1 MCASL
6 RKVNSHRRHG
16 SQDERARVD
25 IEPAHRMHYSTSS
38 ENVTPDATMSD
49 HGEINMSE
57 AKGALSGITVLDL
70 TRVLAGPYCTQ
81 MLGDLGADVI
91 KIERPGAGD
100 DTRKFAP
107 PFMSGPDGTDTSESA
122 YFMSAN
128 RNKRSVEIDLS
139 SETGQAIVR
148 EIALKAD
155 VLVENFKTGNLAR
168 YGLGYDDLKEA
179 NPKLVYC
186 SITGFGQT
194 GPYSS
199 RPGYDF
205 LIQGMG
211 GIMSLTGEADG
222 EPQKVGV
229 PIADIMSGMF
239 AAVAVNGALRHA
251 AVTGEGQYIDIG
263 MLDTQVAWLVNQ
275 GMNFIHSGEAER
287 LGNAHPN
294 IVPYQVFETSDGHI
308 VVAVGNDNQFKVFAG
323 IIGEPDLPENPIFA
337 TNAARVGNR
346 TEVVA
351 HLQAIIKQKSSAH
364 WLTELEANKIGCG
377 PINTLDQVFNDPH
390 VKAREM
396 VVNVPH
402 PLAGPDGAAL
412 IASPLKLSGTPVA
425 YRHHPPLLGQH
436 TDEVLAEVL
445 GYDEAKIIDLR
456 KSGAIGS

>member
-1 MCASL
+1 
-6 RKVNSHRRHG
+6 
-16 SQDERARVD
+16 
-25 IEPAHRMHYSTSS
+25 
-38 ENVTPDATMSD
+38 MSD
-49 HGEINMSE
+49 SV
-57 AKGALSGITVLDL
+57 GALSGVTVLDL

-81 MLGDLGADVI
+81 LLGDLGADVI

-100 DTRKFAP
+100 DTRRFAP
-107 PFMSGPDGTDTSESA
+107 PFMAGPDGEDTSESA

-128 RNKRSVEIDLS
+128 RNKRSVEVDLT
-139 SETGQAIVR
+139 SETGQALVR
-148 EIALKAD
+148 ELAMKAD
-155 VLVENFKTGNLAR
+155 VLVENFKTGNLAK

-194 GPYSS
+194 GPYAT

-211 GIMSLTGEADG
+211 GIMSITGEAEG

-251 AVTGEGQYIDIG
+251 AVTGQGQYIDIG

-275 GMNFIHSGEAER
+275 GMNFLHSGQAER

-294 IVPYQVFETSDGHI
+294 IVPYQVFATADGHI
-308 VVAVGNDNQFKVFAG
+308 VVAVGNDNQFRTFAG
-323 IIGEPDLPENPIFA
+323 ILGEPELADQPLFA
-337 TNAARVGNR
+337 TNDSRVRNR
-346 TEVVA
+346 QEVVA
-351 HLQAIIKQKSSAH
+351 HIQAIMQTKPSAY
-364 WLTELEANKIGCG
+364 WLAELEANKIGCG
-377 PINTLDQVFNDPH
+377 PINTLDQVFEDPH

-396 VVNVPH
+396 VVNIPH
-402 PLAGPDGAAL
+402 PLAGPDGAQL
-412 IASPLKLSGTPVA
+412 IASPLRLSETPVE

-436 TDEVLAEVL
+436 TDEVLRDVL
-445 GYDEAKIIDLR
+445 GYDADKIAGLR
-456 KSGAIGS
+456 ESGAIG